1 MITPGF
7 FGYYNA
13 NRGLMAAQN
22 AMSVINQNIS
32 NVNTA
37 GYSRQRLDLQA
48 FDPYNRPNMAQL
60 TIGQIGQGP
69 VIQQI
74 TRSRDL
80 FLDAQYRLSNSKL
93 GTNSSTNLSLQ
104 QIEGILNEP
113 STEGINSTMQNFFDS
128 AQAMSLHPETAATRS
143 SFIQQAVD
151 LTGIFQQQAM
161 QLADL
166 RRNLVGDPL
175 VPASFTTSQ
184 LAINVNDI
192 NNKLATIATLNQNIV
207 SVKAAG
213 AQPNDLMD
221 QRDKLLDDLSKL
233 VDIQVTNYDS
243 GQIDLSI
250 GGEVMIRNT
259 RQLDSLSIVENTG
272 VVPLPDDVPALIQTT
287 NGGVVLNDGAGTEIT
302 SGVIKGIMDMGGN
315 DPTLTT
321 ARGMMGKLDNLI
333 GNIVN
338 ELNTL
343 QANGRD
349 QNGNLGPVA
358 LILNDPTINP
368 GQTLDIFHWT
378 VNTAVIND
386 PSLVAAAIDDATSS
400 TGFAGVGDGRN
411 ALLMAQIKTQVFV
424 ALGTNV
430 TDYFNGAVSKL
441 GIDTQSYQSSTT
453 AQGNQVQSID
463 ASRQSVSGVNVD
475 EETIDLMRYQRAF
488 EATSK
493 TLKAIDEVM
502 QTIIN
507 MIN

>member
-13 NRGLMAAQN
+13 SRGLMAAQN

-32 NVNTA
+32 NVNTP
-37 GYSRQRLDLQA
+37 GYSRQRLDLKTA
-48 FDPYNRPNMAQL
+48 DPYSKPNLSQI

-69 VIQQI
+69 VVQQI

-80 FLDAQYRLSNSKL
+80 FLDAQYRLSSGKL
-93 GTNSSTNLSLQ
+93 GMNSSTNISLQ
-104 QIEGILNEP
+104 QIQGILNEP
-113 STEGINSTMQNFFDS
+113 SSAGINSTMQNFFDS

-143 SFIQQAVD
+143 SFIQQAIDMTSV
-151 LTGIFQQQAM
+151 FQQQAQ

-175 VPASFTTSQ
+175 VPASFAISQ
-184 LAINVNDI
+184 LAINVNDV
-192 NNKLATIATLNQNIV
+192 NNKLATIANLNQNIV
-207 SVKAAG
+207 SVKASG

-221 QRDKLLDDLSKL
+221 QRDKIIDDLSKL
-233 VDIQVTNYDS
+233 VDIQVTNHDS
-243 GQIDLSI
+243 GQLDLSI
-250 GGEVMIRNT
+250 GGQMMVRGVS
-259 RQLDSLSIVENTG
+259 QLDSLAVVPNTG
-272 VVPLPDDVPALIQTT
+272 ATPPPDDVPAFVQTV

-302 SGVIKGIMDMGGN
+302 SGIIKGISDMGGN

-321 ARGMMGKLDNLI
+321 ARGMLGKLDNLM
-333 GNIVN
+333 GTIVTQ
-338 ELNTL
+338 LNSL

-349 QNGNLGPVA
+349 QNGNLNPAA
-358 LILNDPTINP
+358 LFLNDPTLNP
-368 GQTLDIFHWT
+368 GQTLNIFHWK
-378 VNTAVIND
+378 VNSAIVSD
-386 PSLVAAAIDDATSS
+386 PKLVAAAIDDPTSA

-411 ALLMAQIKTQVFV
+411 ALQMAQIKTQNFV
-424 ALGTNV
+424 ALGTTV
-430 TDYFNGAVSKL
+430 TDYFNGAISKL

-453 AQGNQVQSID
+453 AQNNQIQSID

-493 TLKAIDEVM
+493 TLKAFDETM

-507 MIN
+507 MIT